1 MGRPLDT
8 CALGMLEW
16 LPQNPE
22 CERLALE
29 FGVMLGHAMIAE
41 RGYAAPET
49 RTIRLRAKT
58 RFDDLDR
65 SLAEISHCRFRKLHP
80 FDSRPQTNQNMMAVW

>member
-1 MGRPLDT
+1 MGRPVET

-29 FGVMLGHAMIAE
+29 FGVMLSHAMIAD
-41 RGYAAPET
+41 RGYAAT
-49 RTIRLRAKT
+49 R
-58 RFDDLDR
+58 D
-65 SLAEISHCRFRKLHP
+65 EN
-80 FDSRPQTNQNMMAVW
+80 DSAAGEDAL